1 MKTTDKILVIVFIFL
16 AIYTAVAL
24 AIFAKMG
31 VEPVVLTGC
40 VFAACTGEAGICWR
54 IWRQKD
60 LRQQRQWDKEDAAD
74 AEQKEENH
82 E

>member
-1 MKTTDKILVIVFIFL
+1 MKTTDKILIIVFIFL
-16 AIYTAVAL
+16 VIYTAVAL
-24 AIFAKMG
+24 AIFSRMG
-31 VEPVVLTGC
+31 VEPSVLTGC

-60 LRQQRQWDKEDAAD
+60 LRQQRQWNKEDVINSEPKGD
-74 AEQKEENH
+74 NH